1 MATALFINKDDLVR
15 QTVLSGNLD
24 FDKIVHFIKIA
35 QDIHVHQLLGSRLYN
50 KLQADIIGGS
60 LTGNYQSLVEDYIKP
75 ILTQYT
81 LLEYLPFSQYTIS
94 NKGVFKSTSENS
106 TQPSVEE
113 IDMMKDK
120 ARDTA
125 QQYARR
131 LVDYLNFNS
140 TSYPEYLTNNNEEIN
155 PQKDI
160 RFGGW
165 NI

>member
-1 MATALFINKDDLVR
+1 MATALFITKDDLVR

-50 KLQADIIGGS
+50 KLQSDIIGGS
-60 LTGNYQSLVEDYIKP
+60 LAGNYQTLVEDYIKP

-106 TQPSVEE
+106 TQPSAEE
-113 IDMMKDK
+113 IDKMKDA

-131 LVDYLNFNS
+131 MVDHIDFNP
-140 TSYPEYLTNNNEEIN
+140 TLYPEYLTNNNEEIH

-165 NI
+165 HI

>member
-1 MATALFINKDDLVR
+1 MATALFITKDDLVR

-50 KLQADIIGGS
+50 KLQSDIIGGS
-60 LTGNYQSLVEDYIKP
+60 LSRDYQTLIEEYIKP
-75 ILTQYT
+75 ILTQYSF
-81 LLEYLPFSQYTIS
+81 LEYLPFSQYTIS
-94 NKGVFKSTSENS
+94 NKGVFKHTSENS
-106 TQPSVEE
+106 TQPSSEE
-113 IDMMKDK
+113 IDKMKEV

-131 LVDYLNFNS
+131 MVDHLDFNP
-140 TSYPEYLTNNNEEIN
+140 TKYPEYLTNNNEEIH

-165 NI
+165 HI

>member
-1 MATALFINKDDLVR
+1 MATALFITKDDLVR

-50 KLQADIIGGS
+50 KLQSDIIGGT
-60 LTGNYQSLVEDYIKP
+60 LTGNYKTLVEDYIKP

-106 TQPSVEE
+106 TQPSSEE
-113 IDMMKDK
+113 IDKMKEA

-131 LVDYLNFNS
+131 MVDHLDFNPN
-140 TSYPEYLTNNNEEIN
+140 SYPEYLTNNNEEIH
-155 PQKDI
+155 PQRDI

-165 NI
+165 HI

>member
-1 MATALFINKDDLVR
+1 MATALFITKDDLVR

-35 QDIHVHQLLGSRLYN
+35 QDIHVHQLLGARLYN
-50 KLQADIIGGS
+50 KLQSDIIGGS
-60 LTGNYQSLVEDYIKP
+60 LTGDYQTLVEDYIKP

-106 TQPSVEE
+106 TQPDAEE
-113 IDMMKDK
+113 IDKMKDA

-131 LVDYLNFNS
+131 MVDHIDFNP
-140 TSYPEYLTNNNEEIN
+140 TKYPENLTNNNEELHT
-155 PQKDI
+155 QKDI

-165 NI
+165 HI

>member
-1 MATALFINKDDLVR
+1 MATALFITKDDLVR

-60 LTGNYQSLVEDYIKP
+60 LTGDYQTLVEDYVKP

-113 IDMMKDK
+113 IDSMKDK

-131 LVDYLNFNS
+131 LVDYLDFNP
-140 TSYPEYLTNNNEEIN
+140 TLFPEYLTNNNEEIH

>member
-1 MATALFINKDDLVR
+1 MATALFITKDDLVR

-50 KLQADIIGGS
+50 KLQSDIIGGS
-60 LTGNYQSLVEDYIKP
+60 LSGNYKTLVEDYIKP
-75 ILTQYT
+75 ILTQCT

-106 TQPSVEE
+106 TQPDAEE
-113 IDMMKDK
+113 IDKMKDA

-131 LVDYLNFNS
+131 MVDHIDFNP
-140 TSYPEYLTNNNEEIN
+140 TLYPEYLTNNNEEIH

-165 NI
+165 HI

>member
-1 MATALFINKDDLVR
+1 MATALFITKDDLVR

-50 KLQADIIGGS
+50 KLQSDIIGGS
-60 LTGNYQSLVEDYIKP
+60 LAGNYQTLVEDYIKP

-106 TQPSVEE
+106 TQPDAEE
-113 IDMMKDK
+113 IDKMKEA

-131 LVDYLNFNS
+131 MVDHIDFNP
-140 TSYPEYLTNNNEEIN
+140 TLYPEYLTNNNEEIH

-165 NI
+165 HI

>member
-1 MATALFINKDDLVR
+1 MATALFITKDDLVR

-50 KLQADIIGGS
+50 KLQSDIIGGS
-60 LTGNYQSLVEDYIKP
+60 LTGNYQTLVEDYIKP

-94 NKGVFKSTSENS
+94 NKGVFKSTPENS
-106 TQPSVEE
+106 TQPDAEE
-113 IDMMKDK
+113 IDKIKDA

-131 LVDYLNFNS
+131 MVDHIDFNP
-140 TSYPEYLTNNNEEIN
+140 TLYPEYLTNNNEEIH

-165 NI
+165 HI

>member
-1 MATALFINKDDLVR
+1 MATALFITKDDLVR

-50 KLQADIIGGS
+50 KLQSDIIGGS
-60 LTGNYQSLVEDYIKP
+60 LTCNYQTLVEDNIKP

-106 TQPSVEE
+106 TQPDAEE
-113 IDMMKDK
+113 IDKMKDA

-131 LVDYLNFNS
+131 MGDHIDFNP
-140 TSYPEYLTNNNEEIN
+140 TLYPEYLTNNNEEIH

-165 NI
+165 HI

>member
-1 MATALFINKDDLVR
+1 MATALFITKEDLVR
-15 QTVLSGNLD
+15 QTQLSGNID

-35 QDIHVHQLLGSRLYN
+35 QDIHIHQLLGSRLYN
-50 KLQADIIGGS
+50 KLQSDIIGGS
-60 LTGNYQSLVEDYIKP
+60 LLGDYKTLVEEYIKP

-81 LLEYLPFSQYTIS
+81 FLEYLPFAQYTVS

-106 TQPSVEE
+106 SQPSVEE

-120 ARDTA
+120 TRDTA

-131 LVDYLNFNS
+131 LVDYLDFNP
-140 TSYPEYLTNNNEEIN
+140 TKYPEYLTNNNEEIH

-165 NI
+165 HI

>member
-1 MATALFINKDDLVR
+1 MATALFITKDDLVR

-50 KLQADIIGGS
+50 KLQSDIIAGS
-60 LTGNYQSLVEDYIKP
+60 LSRDYQTLIEEYIKP
-75 ILTQYT
+75 ILTQYSF
-81 LLEYLPFSQYTIS
+81 LEYLPFSQYTIS
-94 NKGVFKSTSENS
+94 NKGVFKHTSENS
-106 TQPSVEE
+106 TQPSSEE
-113 IDMMKDK
+113 IDKMKEV

-131 LVDYLNFNS
+131 MVDHLDFNP
-140 TSYPEYLTNNNEEIN
+140 TKYPEYLTNNNEEIH

-165 NI
+165 HI